1 MQQFLCGG
9 RRFYPMSTW
18 VPQGAVGSS
27 QSTGHVSLLRGPEP
41 KWTNDRRCSS
51 VGWPTAPNWLGWVK
65 GILFSPPQGVI
76 KLCLHHVFALLLHQT
91 VPYEAVG
98 GWIN

>member
-27 QSTGHVSLLRGPEP
+27 QSTEQVSLLIGPEP
-41 KWTNDRRCSS
+41 KWTNDRRCAS
-51 VGWPTAPNWLGWVK
+51 VGWPTAPDWLGRVK
-65 GILFSPPQGVI
+65 GILCPPHRESFNYVFIMFFPFFFI
-76 KLCLHHVFALLLHQT
+76 KQYRMKLL
-91 VPYEAVG
+91 VVG
-98 GWIN
+98 